1 MKIVVISPAHPLRGG
16 IAALSERLAQAMQ
29 EAGNEVVIYSFS
41 LQYPSFLF
49 PGKTQFTDEPA
60 PDGLRIET
68 CINSVNPWTWWT
80 TGRRIARER
89 PDRVVVRYWLPFMG
103 PCLGTI
109 VRVMNWFSKKKVHT
123 TAVVD
128 NIIPHEKRPGD
139 WMFSKYFTGACTDFL
154 VMSGSV
160 GEEIKTFTDKPVR
173 LAPHP
178 IYDTYGTP
186 MDKGMARKELGVPAD
201 VPVALF
207 FGFIRAYKGLDIL
220 LQALPKAPG
229 IHLIIAGEPYES
241 WAPYQAIIDDNGLAS
256 RVHLFTDFIPSTQV
270 RVFFSAA
277 DIVAQ
282 PYRTA
287 TQSGISQI
295 AYHFEKPMI
304 VSNVGG
310 LPEIVTDGVSGYV
323 TDPDPAP
330 IAVALSD
337 FFKNNREATMIKGVQ
352 QEKERFSWRYFLAKL
367 LENA

>member
-49 PGKTQFTDEPA
+49 PGKTQLTDEAAPA
-60 PDGLRIET
+60 GLRIVT
-68 CINSVNPWTWWT
+68 CINSINPWTWWT
-80 TGRRIARER
+80 TGRRIAREN

-103 PCLGTI
+103 PCLGSI
-109 VRVMNWFSKKKVHT
+109 VRVMNWLSRKKIHT

-128 NIIPHEKRPGD
+128 NIVPHEKRPGD
-139 WMFSKYFTGACTDFL
+139 WIFSKYFTGACNDFL

-160 GEEIKTFTDKPVR
+160 GEEIQTFTHKPVR

-178 IYDTYGTP
+178 IYDTYGEAIN
-186 MDKGMARKELGVPAD
+186 KVQARQALGVPLEAHI
-201 VPVALF
+201 ALF

-220 LQALPKAPG
+220 LNALSMAPG
-229 IHLIIAGEPYES
+229 IHLIVAGEPYES
-241 WAPYQAIIDDNGLAS
+241 WEPYQAIIDENGLAD
-256 RVHLFTDFIPSTQV
+256 RVHLFTDFIPSAQV

-310 LPEIVTDGVSGYV
+310 LPEIVTNGVSGYV
-323 TDPDPAP
+323 TDPEATS
-330 IAVALSD
+330 IAAALID
-337 FFKNNREATMIKGVQ
+337 FFQNRREEVMIKGVQ
-352 QEKERFSWRYFLAKL
+352 QEKERFSWGYFLAKL
-367 LENA
+367 LEKS

>member
-16 IAALSERLAQAMQ
+16 IAALSERLAYALQ

-49 PGKTQFTDEPA
+49 PGKTQFTDETP
-60 PDGLRIET
+60 PEGLRIVT
-68 CINSVNPWTWWT
+68 CINSINPWTWWT

-109 VRVMNWFSKKKVHT
+109 VRVMNWFSKNKVHT

-139 WMFSKYFTGACTDFL
+139 WLFSKYFTGACDDFL

-178 IYDTYGTP
+178 IYDTYGEP
-186 MDKGMARKELGVPAD
+186 MDKKLARKELNLHEDAPI
-201 VPVALF
+201 ALF

-220 LQALPKAPG
+220 LNALPKAPG
-229 IHLIIAGEPYES
+229 VHLVVAGEPYES
-241 WAPYQAIIDDNGLAS
+241 WEPYQAIIDANNLAD
-256 RVHLFTDFIPSTQV
+256 RVHLFTEFIPSTQV

-310 LPEIVTDGVSGYV
+310 LPEIVTNGVSGYV

-330 IAVALSD
+330 IALALTD
-337 FFKNNREATMIKGVQ
+337 FFENDREEAMVKGVH

-367 LENA
+367 LEKA